1 MRLLSNVLLWSII
14 CWKRNKV
21 WTVLI
26 KKRLQKFCILFPQQ
40 ARRVLDDPQENWQN
54 WFSRGSIQDTNL
66 CRSVSIMFHPVFNFP
81 ASVLEGCADSDT
93 TSLLHFSH
101 VQSPISV
108 LENALTKLTFCNIFK
123 LIMNRF
129 RVNLDYEYRRH
140 QTSQNPCNNTSH
152 VKLLCQ
158 KSK

>member
-1 MRLLSNVLLWSII
+1 MTHKRTGRIGFLEAAFRTLTLL
-14 CWKRNKV
+14 
-21 WTVLI
+21 
-26 KKRLQKFCILFPQQ
+26 F
-40 ARRVLDDPQENWQN
+40 
-54 WFSRGSIQDTNL
+54 

-101 VQSPISV
+101 MQSPISV

-129 RVNLDYEYRRH
+129 RVNLDYEHRRH
-140 QTSQNPCNNTSH
+140 QTS
-152 VKLLCQ
+152 
-158 KSK
+158 